1 MIGTERIVDYVAA
14 GYTPKIGGVISL
26 AKELSSHKEF
36 NQKAMCVVILDS
48 DDNLLKAC
56 WYTEG
61 EHSFPKADLDLAVE
75 GNVIVLVATG
85 NDKLNRAEMMRRL
98 NTMLPTTKLSYA
110 MIDLLWAKGNKVG
123 SYLCK
128 NTICCPPEGSDI
140 ITSEDNDGK
149 ENKEEVS

>member
-36 NQKAMCVVILDS
+36 NQKSMCVVILDP

-61 EHSFPKADLDLAVE
+61 EHSFPKADLDLAIKD
-75 GNVIVLVATG
+75 NVIVLVATG
-85 NDKLNRAEMMRRL
+85 NDELTREEMMKRL
-98 NTMLPTTKLSYA
+98 NTMMPDTKLNYQ
-110 MIDLLWAKGNKVG
+110 MIDLLWANGNKVR

-128 NTICCPPEGSDI
+128 NMFCCPPEGSDI
-140 ITSEDNDGK
+140 TTSEDNDGK
-149 ENKEEVS
+149 ENKEE